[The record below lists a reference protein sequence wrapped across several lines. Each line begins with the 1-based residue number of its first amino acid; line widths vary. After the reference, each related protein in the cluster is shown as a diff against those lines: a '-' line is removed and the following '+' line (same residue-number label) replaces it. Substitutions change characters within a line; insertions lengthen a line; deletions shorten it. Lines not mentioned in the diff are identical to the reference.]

1 MCIYQ
6 RLQLFNAIYKKL
18 NFTFFVYDSCTGGL
32 KIFKKVLKKVLTL
45 CAPRAIL

>member
-18 NFTFFVYDSCTGGL
+18 NSILFVYDSCTEQ
-32 KIFKKVLKKVLTL
+32 
-45 CAPRAIL
+45 